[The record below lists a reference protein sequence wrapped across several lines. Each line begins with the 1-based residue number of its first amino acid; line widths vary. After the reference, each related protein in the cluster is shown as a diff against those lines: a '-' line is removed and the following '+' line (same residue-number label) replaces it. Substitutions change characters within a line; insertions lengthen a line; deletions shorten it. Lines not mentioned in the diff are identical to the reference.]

1 MPALLEA
8 ELDTFQRNRERLLAM
23 GEGKYVLIHGG
34 EIVGV
39 YESKM
44 DAISQGYQKF
54 GNIPFLVKQILKVE
68 MPQNFVSSLL
78 GV

>member
-8 ELDTFQRNRERLLAM
+8 ELGTFEQNRDRLLAM
-23 GEGKYVLIHGG
+23 GEGKYVLIHGN
-34 EIVGV
+34 EIAGV

-54 GNIPFLVKQILKVE
+54 GNTPFLVKQILKVE
-68 MPQNFVSSLL
+68 IPQNFVSNLI